1 MANFG
6 QLIVPTSIPSSGI
19 RRGQPV
25 FFESPIRHRKGF
37 ALSDRVEAEGQI
49 VSAFE
54 FLAFCNGGFVMKREE
69 ALEKVDGAL
78 AELEQALANG
88 DSETLK
94 AYLAFLGKFHNYS
107 FGNLILIF
115 MQCPHASHVAGFNGW
130 KKLKRHVKKGETG
143 IRILAPV
150 IYKKEDS
157 EAKEQESG
165 EEAKKRKLVAFKVV
179 SVFDVSQTDGE
190 DLPSIRGY
198 SGDPAENLQTL
209 ELFATDKSITVVWQR
224 PDTGALGISK
234 GGLIEVDPELESA
247 DRFAVLVHEVAH
259 ELLHRGE
266 RREKTNKT
274 MRETEAEAVAFAVCS
289 AVGLEVGNSAADYI
303 KLWEGNAEQLR
314 ESLDFIRVTASEIL
328 SALSTDVPAHEPV
341 TA

>member
-1 MANFG
+1 M
-6 QLIVPTSIPSSGI
+6 
-19 RRGQPV
+19 
-25 FFESPIRHRKGF
+25 
-37 ALSDRVEAEGQI
+37 
-49 VSAFE
+49 
-54 FLAFCNGGFVMKREE
+54 
-69 ALEKVDGAL
+69 
-78 AELEQALANG
+78 
-88 DSETLK
+88 
-94 AYLAFLGKFHNYS
+94 
-107 FGNLILIF
+107 
-115 MQCPHASHVAGFNGW
+115 AGFNAW
-130 KKLKRHVKKGETG
+130 KKHKRHVKKVETG

-150 IYKKEDS
+150 IYKKDDDG
-157 EAKEQESG
+157 EQEPATG
-165 EEAKKRKLVAFKVV
+165 EEAKKKRLVAFKVV

-209 ELFATDKSITVVWQR
+209 EQFATDQGITVNWKR
-224 PDTGALGISK
+224 PDCGALGVSK
-234 GGLIEVDPELESA
+234 GGVIDVDPELESA

-274 MRETEAEAVAFAVCS
+274 LRETEAEAVAFSVCS

-303 KLWEGNAEQLR
+303 KIWQGSVEQLR

-328 SALSTDVPAHEPV
+328 GALNTDVPIEELV

>member
-1 MANFG
+1 
-6 QLIVPTSIPSSGI
+6 
-19 RRGQPV
+19 
-25 FFESPIRHRKGF
+25 
-37 ALSDRVEAEGQI
+37 
-49 VSAFE
+49 
-54 FLAFCNGGFVMKREE
+54 MKREE

-94 AYLAFLGKFHNYS
+94 SYLKFLSCFHNYS
-107 FGNLILIF
+107 FGNVILIY
-115 MQCPHASHVAGFNGW
+115 MQCPHATHVAGFNAW
-130 KKLKRHVKKGETG
+130 KRHKRHVKKGETG

-150 IYKKEDS
+150 IYKKNDGDGKEPAS
-157 EAKEQESG
+157 E
-165 EEAKKRKLVAFKVV
+165 EEAKTRKLVAFKVV
-179 SVFDVSQTDGE
+179 SVFDVSQTEGE

-209 ELFATDKSITVVWQR
+209 EQFATDKNIKVVWQR
-224 PDTGALGISK
+224 PDSGALGISK
-234 GGLIEVDPELESA
+234 GGLIEVDPDLEAA

-266 RREKTNKT
+266 RREKTDKII
-274 MRETEAEAVAFAVCS
+274 RETEAEAVAFAVCS

-303 KLWEGNAEQLR
+303 KLWQGDVVKLR

-328 SALSTDVPAHEPV
+328 SALSTEVPFEELV